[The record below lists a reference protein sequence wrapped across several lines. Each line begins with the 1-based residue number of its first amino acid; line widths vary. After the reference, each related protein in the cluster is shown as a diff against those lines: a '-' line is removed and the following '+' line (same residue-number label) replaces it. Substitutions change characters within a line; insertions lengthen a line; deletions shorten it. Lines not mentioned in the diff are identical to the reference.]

1 MIWYNGNKPPIEA
14 LNSVSANTLVA
25 HLDIKIES
33 VDDDSLTGSMP
44 VDARTHQPYG
54 ILHGGASVVLAE
66 TLGSLGSSMCV
77 DIARFNVVGLDI
89 NSNHIRAVRDG
100 RVTAIAKPLHHG
112 RRTHDWSI
120 EQQDDRQRLTTVSR
134 MTMAILE
141 RSE

>member
-100 RVTAIAKPLHHG
+100 RVTAIAKPIHLG
-112 RRTHDWSI
+112 RRTHVWSI
-120 EQQDDRQRLTTVSR
+120 EQHDDRQRLTTVSR
-134 MTMAILE
+134 LTMAILE

>member
-100 RVTAIAKPLHHG
+100 RVTAIAKPIHLG
-112 RRTHDWSI
+112 RRTHVWRI
-120 EQQDDRQRLTTVSR
+120 EQHDDRQRLTTVSR
-134 MTMAILE
+134 LTMAILE